1 VLKKLLF
8 TVVLIAV
15 LVVGGGIFYL
25 DSLARRAIEVAGS
38 RALQTE
44 VTVESVSLS
53 PLSGKGSI
61 SAMVV
66 ANPAGFSAA
75 NAFELGE
82 ISVALNLRSLGSEQI
97 EVESIII
104 DSPLITYENMGRS
117 DNLSTLLGNI
127 ERQDNAGETE
137 PGAAA
142 APELIIRDFR
152 ILNPRLDLITP
163 VVSAPVVIED
173 IILTDIGTGANAG
186 ATVKQVSR
194 LLLTRI
200 RRAILESNMPQ
211 VEDYRQG
218 LRLRMQEL
226 ETEARDVI
234 DGAVEDLGSRL
245 QDALNAR

>member
-117 DNLSTLLGNI
+117 DNLGTLLGNI